1 MNQAVEK
8 VPPSDTEGDDMS
20 DNDNDF
26 ENKVRE
32 IMLPIQLPL
41 STIGQISLQKAS
53 HAIEE
58 LGTEQH
64 PITSD
69 NHPKLHADMFLA
81 SLHAELMGQDL
92 GDWQIAD
99 KTDRLHLYNK
109 RLNITVRALKKWK
122 EGAPPAGRNKARQ
135 EDWMQPE
142 LAYQTDVETA
152 LNGMSFLLLWYL
164 SGDRVDFMLTHP
176 CGPGTFPNTCPTDL
190 TMQMG
195 VKDYEDRQFNKRH
208 EEDFYVPDTNL
219 VLPKTSVETKGKE
232 RQ

>member
-1 MNQAVEK
+1 
-8 VPPSDTEGDDMS
+8 MS

-99 KTDRLHLYNK
+99 PNCC
-109 RLNITVRALKKWK
+109 
-122 EGAPPAGRNKARQ
+122 GASPVVYGRVSRWLLWPVLVLDVLFQRFQCGSAAACRVVAGR
-135 EDWMQPE
+135 P
-142 LAYQTDVETA
+142 
-152 LNGMSFLLLWYL
+152 
-164 SGDRVDFMLTHP
+164 
-176 CGPGTFPNTCPTDL
+176 
-190 TMQMG
+190 
-195 VKDYEDRQFNKRH
+195 
-208 EEDFYVPDTNL
+208 
-219 VLPKTSVETKGKE
+219 
-232 RQ
+232 